1 MELWSIAS
9 RIVGTGQRIDV
20 DRKRKREKGRKL
32 IEQKMIKRK
41 HRRMGQ
47 QVYSRVINVGSL
59 FSIMHSLEKK

>member
-20 DRKRKREKGRKL
+20 ERKRKREKGRKL

-41 HRRMGQ
+41 HRRMLQ
-47 QVYSRVINVGSL
+47 QVYSRVINVGL
-59 FSIMHSLEKK
+59 FSIMHSLEKR